1 MILVGITGTHGA
13 GKGTITQ
20 HLCDRHGFVCRSV
33 SEFLAEE
40 ATRRELYPDRGA
52 RHMLANEYR
61 ARGPRALMEAVFATI
76 PEGADRVVL
85 EPQYTPDEVRFIRE
99 KGGVVIAL
107 DADMEMRYKRV
118 HVRGSAKDDV
128 SYEEFKAAEEREM
141 EAARSGEQN
150 LRATM
155 QEADVLLINDAGIQ
169 ELVDSVDTFLK
180 EKGLI

>member
-20 HLCDRHGFVCRSV
+20 HLCDRHDFVCRSV

-40 ATRRELYPDRGA
+40 AKRRGMYPDRTA
-52 RHMLANEYR
+52 RHTIANEYR
-61 ARGPRALMEAVFATI
+61 YRGPRALMEAVFATI
-76 PEGADRVVL
+76 PKDTARVVL
-85 EPQYTPDEVRFIRE
+85 EPQYTPEEVRFIHE

-107 DADMEMRYKRV
+107 DANVEIRYKRV

-128 SYEEFKAAEEREM
+128 SFEEFRSAEEREM

-155 QEADVLLINDAGIQ
+155 QEADALLINDAGID
-169 ELVDSVDTFLK
+169 ELIDSVDAFLK
-180 EKGLI
+180 HKDLI